1 MWGMGDWEMGG
12 VVKDD
17 LVEIILF
24 GFTPAKVRGA
34 FRNNRSICGS
44 YI

>member
-1 MWGMGDWEMGG
+1 MGDGGLGDGG

-34 FRNNRSICGS
+34 FRNNRSIGGS
-44 YI
+44 CI